1 MSAASK
7 HRQPWPLKWI
17 ALAILLFA
25 VPYTILTLRYRKP
38 GPAFQPY
45 QDMKNR
51 ANVVRLL
58 EAGYQRLPLTAQRP
72 ADGTRAAGGAQV
84 AQGPGGLPSELS
96 STLVETPLLPT
107 EILSVSAAPTGNPLI
122 AYGIH
127 FTCALPSDNQH
138 LGGADLYIR
147 GNQLV
152 IVPTFERVGG
162 ELLTRSRQ
170 TVVLL
175 TIPAG
180 AVKPGSYTVTLVAER
195 ASPTWPLEIR

>member
-7 HRQPWPLKWI
+7 NRQPWPLKWI
-17 ALAILLFA
+17 AVAIILFA

-58 EAGYQRLPLTAQRP
+58 EAGYQRIPLAAQRP
-72 ADGTRAAGGAQV
+72 ADGTKAAGGAAVTQ
-84 AQGPGGLPSELS
+84 APGGLPPDLS

-107 EILSVSAAPTGNPLI
+107 EILSVSAAPTGNPLM
-122 AYGIH
+122 AYGVH
-127 FTCALPSDNQH
+127 FTCALPSDNQQ

-147 GNQLV
+147 GDQLV
-152 IVPTFERVGG
+152 IIPTFERVGG

-180 AVKPGSYTVTLVAER
+180 AVKPGSYTITLVAER
-195 ASPTWPLEIR
+195 ASPTWPVEIR